1 MMSEHDAGEWTCR
14 SLSVFILAVVVVHT
28 GLLAVQAVVRTGL
41 FTVQAVVLTDLLVVQ
56 AVVHVLLEEK

>member
-41 FTVQAVVLTDLLVVQ
+41 FTVQAVVLTDLL
-56 AVVHVLLEEK
+56 AV